1 MAEQMFPPLVSK
13 TGLGGGS
20 LSNSSAMFLQP
31 ELLEFAP
38 ELPDVF
44 DLMSIG
50 VSKIDIADMICR
62 TSLDDIERLPAIH
75 PSVMSSR
82 GEQVTRYISFVSSPP
97 IETRAPKDRPRF
109 EKKNNSLGPEDCFRC
124 QLKTD
129 HAACERHKFV
139 RVGGGF
145 RHSFSY
151 IKQVL
156 DVIEDKTRQQAAA
169 EAKRLA
175 RVREEQKHK
184 AFLRATQQKR
194 KVKTYVRTKSGK
206 LIKQYVFVTEQE
218 YQEMKDD
225 DVAARRI
232 LGLSADEKLEDFT
245 SSRKKYVVNEDGEY
259 VEVHKIRDDSAYQ
272 ESLKSVKRGQH
283 AGKGKHRHRRRR
295 GKGGNYS
302 DDDLSIESGVG
313 GSIDGGTGRSRRR
326 RRRHRRGGSSYSSS
340 VSEESYISTG
350 GTKHVKYR
358 RRRRHR
364 SRDGEKGRRRRNR
377 SYSSSGDSDDCDGN
391 GKNHSRRR
399 RKHGHRRRRSY
410 YSSDDSD
417 EDGSRSGHRKR
428 RHRRRKGS
436 SYSEDSDDEKR
447 HRRRRRRRRRRRSG
461 SQRSGDYSDVSEGSH
476 HRRRRRRHRRH
487 SGDSESFS
495 DYSGSSYDSTT
506 DSRRR
511 RRHRKHR
518 DNDHPQDGNG
528 ISGSGTDC
536 EDDGRKRHH
545 RRRHRQHRDRD
556 SESYSSEYSTPSNEE
571 EGEGGRKHRRH
582 RRSRDD
588 SSDGSDHSNCVSR
601 SKKKRKGNRGRR
613 KDSED
618 ESESY
623 STEGDEK
630 HDDSK
635 KRRRHRRRRKHNGGE
650 EYDSSSSSYSETS
663 VDSKGS
669 GENDSDSPY
678 MSSSDISTD
687 STSSSS
693 AVSSAS
699 SVSSV
704 DSSDISSIEGDYSE
718 GELQRLKKEKKEKK
732 KMEKQQTKQQ
742 VKEIKRKE
750 AREEKRES
758 KRKERAEKVKEK
770 KKRKEEKK
778 RERRRNKRK
787 MSPVS
792 SVSDVSSVN
801 SDDISDVGSN
811 LGEDERRALIEEKKM
826 KKKEAKKDKKF
837 EEKVEKK
844 KEEWKAKKKE
854 KEKRRKVIELQK
866 ELERMSSASSVESV
880 NSDEISSVDSDL
892 SDGEKQRV
900 KEKKKK
906 KLKAE
911 RQLTKNIVKAKIQ
924 LKEKRKKEGKASDSE
939 DDVNF
944 DEIGYE
950 EIKKA
955 INKSKGGKKKNGAN
969 GGIEDDGSDNSSD
982 NYGYGS
988 KTNKASKN
996 KKKKEKRLPKDDM
1009 LELRAPDGTKIR
1021 VSIPKNMRVGGKF
1034 VGKIRLKGD
1043 GTVAADDDEDAESVI
1058 IDEDGNLVS
1067 QPTMLINPKT
1077 IVLDNETWEGFQPT
1091 PPPPKTPTDG
1101 GRVQFT
1107 GIKKV
1112 LHAFRKNG
1120 EVLQKH
1126 LDEVLYTAGE
1136 LNDYKQ
1142 RGDKMAML
1150 IDERDSSIDY
1160 ISHFRLV
1167 EKRKLDPFGKAFVVE
1182 DDDFN
1187 CVINLNELKGAIE
1200 GIPTLQTLKPKQ
1212 LEYALKVLNIDEH
1225 SMITFKMFAVM
1236 AALSERM
1243 CTMDSFSQHLID
1255 ISDLMD
1261 IERKMELYKAMFYCN
1276 VNSERSDNHITAE
1289 SLHIELR
1296 AGGLNR
1302 AQEEYIMSL
1311 MKPDEYSDISFIDYM
1326 AYIPLFL
1333 SMHENIID
1341 NPLDMEEKYNMKT
1354 NNVQQRDMN
1363 PLGLPLRR
1371 EFIDAAKPG
1380 TERKVSSTRLRSFI
1394 EKGDLLSRGAT
1405 SSTSLPRIPSA
1416 RKGSSK

>member
-506 DSRRR
+506 DS
-511 RRHRKHR
+511 
-518 DNDHPQDGNG
+518 
-528 ISGSGTDC
+528 S
-536 EDDGRKRHH
+536 
-545 RRRHRQHRDRD
+545 
-556 SESYSSEYSTPSNEE
+556 
-571 EGEGGRKHRRH
+571 
-582 RRSRDD
+582 
-588 SSDGSDHSNCVSR
+588 
-601 SKKKRKGNRGRR
+601 
-613 KDSED
+613 
-618 ESESY
+618 
-623 STEGDEK
+623 
-630 HDDSK
+630 
-635 KRRRHRRRRKHNGGE
+635 
-650 EYDSSSSSYSETS
+650 
-663 VDSKGS
+663 S